1 MENQQLPAATVCRL
15 TRRQVISGGAILG
28 GFAFTARPGW
38 GRTTEEI
45 SRDAEAIHQE
55 PVFKAARA
63 RVYAALTDAAQFN
76 KVVLLSAAMQ
86 SGMKLGNNPTEI
98 TAVAGSAFSLFG
110 GYVSG
115 RQIELVP
122 NERIVQAWRAG
133 GWGPGA
139 YSIARFDHVED
150 GSGTRIVFD
159 HLGFPRGQAQHLAAG
174 WKVNYWEPLEKF
186 LA

>member
-1 MENQQLPAATVCRL
+1 
-15 TRRQVISGGAILG
+15 
-28 GFAFTARPGW
+28 
-38 GRTTEEI
+38 
-45 SRDAEAIHQE
+45 
-55 PVFKAARA
+55 
-63 RVYAALTDAAQFN
+63 
-76 KVVLLSAAMQ
+76 MQ

-139 YSIARFDHVED
+139 YSIARFDLVED